1 VTAITVD
8 LWVVVVLVLVAGTG
22 VDELPTQALKNMI
35 TKMTDAHKIRF
46 ITQPPM
52 S

>member
-8 LWVVVVLVLVAGTG
+8 LWIVVVVVLVAGAG
-22 VDELPTQALKNMI
+22 VDELPTQALKNII
-35 TKMTDAHKIRF
+35 TKTTDAHKIRF
-46 ITQPPM
+46 ITQPPT